1 MALLVVLETLTP
13 LERAVFVLHEVFGY
27 PHTEIAG
34 ILDRAPATVRQLAH
48 RAREHVHARR
58 PRYQANPRVQRQA
71 TERFLAAAARLPELA
86 AGELDQLNIKAA
98 DGVIDLAAAPK
109 GLF

>member
-1 MALLVVLETLTP
+1 MNRTQCAWFLV
-13 LERAVFVLHEVFGY
+13 AANM
-27 PHTEIAG
+27 TEEI
-34 ILDRAPATVRQLAH
+34 
-48 RAREHVHARR
+48 
-58 PRYQANPRVQRQA
+58 
-71 TERFLAAAARLPELA
+71 ERFLAAAARLPELA